1 MVGGKKMDRVLNE
14 RLDRIDASLHNF
26 YESAEMSYKQLVG
39 SLDTA
44 SQIFFTPIGG
54 VINHVTV
61 SWPRGCNF
69 KVEVVFRHKTV
80 QFIPTP
86 DTGGSGI
93 KGIALDNFTE
103 TLAPSWEVRK
113 NDPIEMH
120 LINHDNAF
128 EHTISAVVHIC
139 GEEIKR

>member
-1 MVGGKKMDRVLNE
+1 MDSVLAE
-14 RLDRIDASLHNF
+14 KLDKINNSLHN
-26 YESAEMSYKQLVG
+26 YDEAVEMSYMQLVE
-39 SLDTA
+39 SLSTA
-44 SQIFFTPIGG
+44 SQIFFTPSGG
-54 VINHVTV
+54 IINRVTI

-69 KVEVVFRHKTV
+69 LVEVIFRHKTV

-103 TLAPSWEVRK
+103 TLWPNWEVRK

-120 LINHDNAF
+120 LINHDNTYS
-128 EHTISAVVHIC
+128 HTIAAVVHIC
-139 GEEIKR
+139 GKTLQEHPGV